1 MTRSW
6 RICLSLLQSLNY
18 PTSPFSLKVVVYC
31 QLWGEND
38 DEKEK
43 IWCDWS
49 LSQTLNYQYPTQ
61 LSLSLNDIDG
71 EEKREKIM
79 PMMKKVRKREK
90 IWLGRCLLQTLNH
103 PLSFSLRLPLRISLL
118 RETWATTRHQLGETT
133 LDSLG
138 HDENLKIFVIV
149 RIKQNVTRV
158 IAMIM
163 HVNGWQR

>member
-31 QLWGEND
+31 QLWGDTD

-61 LSLSLNDIDG
+61 PSLSLNDIDG

-90 IWLGRCLLQTLNH
+90 IWWCRILLQTLNH

-118 RETWATTRHQLGETT
+118 RETWATTLHQLRETT

-138 HDENLKIFVIV
+138 RDEDLKSFVMV

>member
-31 QLWGEND
+31 QLWGDTD

-90 IWLGRCLLQTLNH
+90 IWWCRILLQTLNH
-103 PLSFSLRLPLRISLL
+103 PLSPSLL
-118 RETWATTRHQLGETT
+118 LSPAPFKDLTAERNMGNHSPPIGG
-133 LDSLG
+133 DHS
-138 HDENLKIFVIV
+138 
-149 RIKQNVTRV
+149 
-158 IAMIM
+158 
-163 HVNGWQR
+163 